1 MSNNNRI
8 ANKLTNGKSSYFVTN
23 TETSEPKEDVE
34 KQTNTS
40 KPTSTDNPDKSTK
53 TVHDDCYEYPKK
65 LAKTSKLKDQCHTS
79 IETTSR
85 FSILSPDE
93 IPTDSMGR
101 DSSLNGACERSIQ
114 IDDSN
119 SNNRTTSYKKS
130 KKK

>member
-65 LAKTSKLKDQCHTS
+65 PAKTSKLKDQRHTS